1 MSEQTTTY
9 SLDTLLSD
17 DKYNYEDEKLASNIY
32 YVSFSTSINEIE
44 TINKTNPE
52 KAREL
57 DENNKWLLG
66 TLERAK
72 IIPAIN
78 FDKLPALCKND
89 GLKSPDALLL
99 NYNDDSLNLI
109 IEFKNCSKRTL
120 EQNYLNPKK
129 DDSVHHKF
137 ADAVKLITSKL
148 SIENYEDIESFI
160 SKTHIVVVYNGKND
174 TLSNFPQSK
183 IDKITTSKNSKG
195 KQNKAVKVNFSGR
208 DYANPIEEQFSKAVN
223 GFGYA
228 KCKREYFPIP
238 GTPKYKRVK
247 SEGKVRDFSLF
258 SSIDFV
264 RLMEEFSFFDGF
276 DYGVYEKYFMKSDKK
291 DSEEICLSASVEN

>member
-52 KAREL
+52 KAKKL
-57 DENNKWLLG
+57 NENNKWLLG
-66 TLERAK
+66 TLEKAK
-72 IIPAIN
+72 TIPAIN
-78 FDKLPALCKND
+78 FDKLPALCKID

-120 EQNYLNPKK
+120 EQDYLSPKK
-129 DDSVHHKF
+129 DDSIYHKF

-148 SIENYEDIESFI
+148 CIENYEDVKSFI
-160 SKTHIVVVYNGKND
+160 AKTHIVVVYNGKND
-174 TLSNFPQSK
+174 SLSKFPQSK
-183 IDKITTSKNSKG
+183 IHKVIVSKNSKG
-195 KQNKAVKVNFSGR
+195 KQNKAVKVNFNVQ
-208 DYANPIEEQFSKAVN
+208 DYANPMEEEFSKAVN
-223 GFGYA
+223 GLGYA
-228 KCKREYFPIP
+228 KCKKEYFPIP
-238 GTPKYKRVK
+238 GTPKYKRIK
-247 SEGKVRDFSLF
+247 SEGKARDFSLF
-258 SSIDFV
+258 SSIDFIS
-264 RLMEEFSFFDGF
+264 LMEEFSFFDGF
-276 DYGVYEKYFMKSDKK
+276 NYGVYKKYFTKSNKIDC
-291 DSEEICLSASVEN
+291 EEICLSASVEN